1 MRLRHNIN
9 AVAALYNKRG
19 TTYNNKKNKCVMEKK
34 NIFSAIVNATGK
46 NFEIEKSVSGYYR
59 LLLDGEPII
68 DDSACEDVNGDYDTA
83 VDYFSNYLLEYEVPE
98 DKKIMR
104 AGVWF
109 LVNKIKLYKVNVYQA
124 YRADE
129 EGVRWFTY
137 KPTDTDSYKHE
148 ILEEVEKELPTGIF
162 YDDESMTFSDNG
174 HDCQMVNEN
183 DGSVSLVSSERIV
196 NWF

>member
-9 AVAALYNKRG
+9 TVAALYNKRG

-68 DDSACEDVNGDYDTA
+68 DDSACEDVNGDYETA
-83 VDYFSNYLLEYEVPE
+83 VDYYSNYLLEYEVPE

-129 EGVRWFTY
+129 EGTRWFTY

-174 HDCQMVNEN
+174 HDCQMVSEK

>member
-19 TTYNNKKNKCVMEKK
+19 ITYKNNKNKCVMEKK
-34 NIFSAIVNATGK
+34 ILFSAIINATGK

-68 DDSACEDVNGDYDTA
+68 DDSACEDVNGDYETA
-83 VDYFSNYLLEYEVPE
+83 VDYYSNYLLEYEVPE

-109 LVNKIKLYKVNVYQA
+109 LVNKI
-124 YRADE
+124 
-129 EGVRWFTY
+129 
-137 KPTDTDSYKHE
+137 
-148 ILEEVEKELPTGIF
+148 
-162 YDDESMTFSDNG
+162 
-174 HDCQMVNEN
+174 
-183 DGSVSLVSSERIV
+183 
-196 NWF
+196 

>member
-1 MRLRHNIN
+1 
-9 AVAALYNKRG
+9 
-19 TTYNNKKNKCVMEKK
+19 MEKK

-68 DDSACEDVNGDYDTA
+68 DDSACEDVNGDYETA
-83 VDYFSNYLLEYEVPE
+83 VDYFSNYLMEYEVPE

-129 EGVRWFTY
+129 VGVRWFTY

-148 ILEEVEKELPTGIF
+148 ILEEVEKELPIGIF

-174 HDCQMVNEN
+174 HDCQMVSEK
-183 DGSVSLVSSERIV
+183 DGSISLVSSERIV
-196 NWF
+196 NWFK